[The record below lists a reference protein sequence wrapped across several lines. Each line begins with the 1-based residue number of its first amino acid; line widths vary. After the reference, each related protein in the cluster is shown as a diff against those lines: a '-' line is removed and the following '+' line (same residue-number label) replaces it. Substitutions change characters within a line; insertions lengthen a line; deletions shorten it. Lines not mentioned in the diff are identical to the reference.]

1 MLGSLVERY
10 HRLAR
15 IELLVVV
22 IVTAIVFVGW
32 FFNIEDL
39 QTGPVRSSRMQP
51 LTGIACITS
60 ALALWCLMSS
70 KNNLRRVGKI
80 IASLVI
86 AVGVVRFAFPGLS
99 HTLAISTSIC
109 LYLTGLSLLLHAI
122 KFRNNILIADWCAI
136 LVTLLSFG
144 ALIGYIY
151 EDDGLYTLFGK
162 RSMSLPTAISYFL
175 LSTSILL
182 FRSET
187 GMLRIFTKHYPG
199 SRMAR
204 YLVPIALLLPI
215 ATGLLRK
222 YAFRGIDTSSS
233 FSFGFIIMI
242 NVVFMVFLIWR
253 GALSMNRS
261 WLDLEKERKRAE
273 QLFARLLKEE
283 TRMLKQTLM
292 ETQIRQQKELIQ
304 ASIDGQEKQKK
315 EIGME
320 LHDHI
325 NQVLA
330 STKLYLELARS
341 DEKKRLEII
350 EKCRDQVLYAINE
363 IRNLS
368 RSLVLPET
376 GRESIIDNIAAL
388 VNNLQQSSGL
398 NISTQIDTEILKS
411 LDKKKQVSIYRILE
425 EQLQNVV
432 KHAKASHVH
441 INLWHDRDALRMIF
455 FDNGRGFD
463 VHNYRK
469 GIGLNNISSRVASM
483 DGELDIVSAPGEGC
497 ELRIAVPAPV
507 EA

>member
-1 MLGSLVERY
+1 M
-10 HRLAR
+10 
-15 IELLVVV
+15 ELLVVV
-22 IVTAIVFVGW
+22 IVTGIVFAGW
-32 FFNIEDL
+32 FFDIEDL
-39 QTGPVRSSRMQP
+39 KTGMVRSSAMNP
-51 LTGIACITS
+51 VTGVACIIS
-60 ALALWCLMSS
+60 AAALWCVTSS
-70 KNNLRRVGKI
+70 KNTIRRLGKI
-80 IASLVI
+80 TAALVI
-86 AVGVVRFAFPGLS
+86 VVGLLGLVAVDLV
-99 HTLAISTSIC
+99 HAIAINTSIC
-109 LYLTGLSLLLHAI
+109 LYFTGLSLLLHAT
-122 KFRNNILIADWCAI
+122 KFRNNVLVADWFAM
-136 LVTLLSFG
+136 LVALLSFG
-144 ALIGYIY
+144 SLIGYIY
-151 EDDGLYTLFGK
+151 EDDGLYTIFGHAP
-162 RSMSLPTAISYFL
+162 MSLPTAVSYFL

-222 YAFRGIDTSSS
+222 YTFNSFGISSS

-253 GALSMNRS
+253 GAVSMNRS

-273 QLFARLLKEE
+273 MLNARLLKEE
-283 TRMLKQTLM
+283 TKMLKQTLM

-330 STKLYLELARS
+330 STKLYLELAKS
-341 DEKKRLEII
+341 DERKRLEII
-350 EKCRDQVLYAINE
+350 EKCRAQVLYAINE

-376 GRESIIDNIAAL
+376 GSESIVDNIAIL
-388 VNNLQQSSGL
+388 VSNLQQSSGL
-398 NISTQIDTEILKS
+398 SINTQIDAEILKR
-411 LDKKKQVSIYRILE
+411 LEKKKQVSIYRIIE

-441 INLWHDRDALRMIF
+441 INLWEDYGTLRLLF

-463 VHNYRK
+463 TQNYRK

-483 DGELDIVSAPGEGC
+483 DGELDILSAPGEGC
-497 ELRIAVPAPV
+497 ELRISAPV
-507 EA
+507 PVTV